1 MPSAAKPHRTPRT
14 IDALWMVLGAFLF
27 ATMGVCVKFAS
38 ASFNAFE
45 LVAYRGLFGVV
56 FLWVLARW
64 RGVSLHT
71 SVPGMHMWRSVVG
84 VISVLA
90 WFYAIGLLPLATAMT
105 LNYMSSVWVGTFV
118 LASLLLMPAAKNQ
131 TSAQSR
137 HNAWRQGPLF
147 ATIVLGFGGVA
158 MVLQPVFA
166 EQQALGGLAG
176 LGSGLFAALAYLQ
189 VAALARAGE
198 PETRTVFYFSL
209 GALVTGLVG
218 MGFTGATSLLQPNA
232 LWLIPMGLLAVL
244 GQLCMTRAYSSGAT
258 LVVANLQYFAIVFA
272 ALYSMWV
279 FNDQLGIWGWGG
291 MALITFSGIAATIL
305 RQRAVNPLPAEE
317 HS

>member
-1 MPSAAKPHRTPRT
+1 MPSAHKPQHAPRT

-38 ASFNAFE
+38 ATFNAFE

-56 FLWVLARW
+56 FLMVLARW
-64 RGVSLHT
+64 RGMSLRT
-71 SVPGMHMWRSVVG
+71 TVPGMHLWRSVVG

-118 LASLLLMPAAKNQ
+118 LASLLLMPATKHH
-131 TSAQSR
+131 TPAQSR
-137 HNAWRQGPLF
+137 QAAWRQGPLF

-166 EQQALGGLAG
+166 EQQAIGGLAG

-209 GALVTGLVG
+209 GALVTGGVG
-218 MGFTGATSLLQPNA
+218 MVFVGTASLLQPDA
-232 LWLIPMGLLAVL
+232 LWLIPIGLLAVL

-258 LVVANLQYFAIVFA
+258 LVVANLQYLAIVFA
-272 ALYSMWV
+272 ALYSLWV
-279 FNDQLGIWGWGG
+279 FDDQLGFWGWGG

-305 RQRAVNPLPAEE
+305 RQRTINPLPAEE

>member
-1 MPSAAKPHRTPRT
+1 MPSAAKPQRAPRT

-45 LVAYRGLFGVV
+45 LVAYRGLFGIA
-56 FLWVLARW
+56 FLLVLARW
-64 RGVSLHT
+64 RGVRLHT
-71 SVPGMHMWRSVVG
+71 TVPGMHVWRSVVG

-118 LASLLLMPAAKNQ
+118 LASLLLMPAAKNSA
-131 TSAQSR
+131 TSRRA
-137 HNAWRQGPLF
+137 AWRQGPLF
-147 ATIVLGFGGVA
+147 ATIVLGFAGVA

-209 GALVTGLVG
+209 GALITGLVG
-218 MGFTGATSLLQPNA
+218 MAFTGTAPLWQPNA
-232 LWLIPMGLLAVL
+232 LWLIPMGLFAVL

-305 RQRAVNPLPAEE
+305 RQRTVSPLPAEE

>member
-1 MPSAAKPHRTPRT
+1 MPCAAKPQRAPRT

-38 ASFNAFE
+38 ATFNAFE
-45 LVAYRGLFGVV
+45 LVAYRGLFGIA
-56 FLWVLARW
+56 FLLVLARW
-64 RGVSLHT
+64 RGVRLHT
-71 SVPGMHMWRSVVG
+71 TVPGMHVWRSVVG

-118 LASLLLMPAAKNQ
+118 LASLLLMPGAKNH
-131 TSAQSR
+131 TSSSSR
-137 HNAWRQGPLF
+137 RAAWRQGPLF
-147 ATIVLGFGGVA
+147 ATIVLGFAGVA

-209 GALVTGLVG
+209 GALITGLVG
-218 MGFTGATSLLQPNA
+218 MAFTGTASLWQPNA
-232 LWLIPMGLLAVL
+232 LWLIPMGLFAVL

-279 FNDQLGIWGWGG
+279 FNDQLGVWGWGG

-305 RQRAVNPLPAEE
+305 RQRTVSPLPAEE